1 MLSCTGYRC
10 VCVLPLLV
18 GLPLF
23 AQQND
28 SKGGAANKA
37 VEEKMIY
44 GEAKADEAPPGV
56 IPRQPAITSMY
67 PQDARPGQT
76 VEFSVRG
83 EFLDGVNRVEFESP
97 DVTGKVI
104 AADFTTARVRVTID
118 PNAESGQRYFRLF
131 SRRGATNL
139 LVFRLTRWPEFK
151 EIPAD
156 GSLEKATP
164 VSVPSLTSGI
174 LHADMSGMAAWG
186 EEADLYRFH
195 AHKGQRLRFTVFGV
209 RNIGT
214 RTGMPQTNADLSLT
228 LLRAD
233 GRQVSWD
240 EGRFVWDSYLDQ
252 TFPEEGD
259 YIAAITVTR
268 APTTVVMVYPKY
280 EPAFY
285 QLAIGN
291 APQLWN
297 VFPIGAQRGHEVEL
311 ELRADFMPPNPKLIL
326 QSHGLEGTIQK
337 TPDAGVYRLKLRSA
351 PDASLGQH
359 HITVRDDSGTTA
371 PLRFVLG
378 DLPENL
384 ESEPNDSREQAQLLN
399 WPVTVNGRMDHKAD
413 QDWYRI
419 DVKAGQKLSLG
430 IEAEQTGGSMMD
442 ATLTLADA
450 KGKVL
455 KFVDDGPRVGL
466 VLLRDPKLTWTF
478 AEAGSYYVKIENA
491 YRQFGPDQIYRLTV
505 REPRP
510 DFELVLPA
518 DHIGKLDPPDRF
530 SVPQGGKVQFTMNL
544 NRQDDFDDP
553 VKLEVKGLP
562 PA

>member
-97 DVTGKVI
+97 DVAGKVI
-104 AADFTTARVRVTID
+104 DAGFTTARVRVTID

-413 QDWYRI
+413 
-419 DVKAGQKLSLG
+419 S
-430 IEAEQTGGSMMD
+430 
-442 ATLTLADA
+442 
-450 KGKVL
+450 
-455 KFVDDGPRVGL
+455 GL
-466 VLLRDPKLTWTF
+466 VPHRRQSRP
-478 AEAGSYYVKIENA
+478 EALPRHRGRTNRWLHDGCDA
-491 YRQFGPDQIYRLTV
+491 HPGRCQRQGTEIRRRRSARTDSSSCAIPSSPGPS
-505 REPRP
+505 PRP
-510 DFELVLPA
+510 AATTSKSRMPTGSSGRIRSTASPCASRVP
-518 DHIGKLDPPDRF
+518 ISSWCCPPIT
-530 SVPQGGKVQFTMNL
+530 SVSSIRPIASACRRAV
-544 NRQDDFDDP
+544 RSSSR
-553 VKLEVKGLP
+553 
-562 PA
+562 